1 MDGWVDRW
9 MDEPDVFLQIKD
21 LLLEE
26 SCRCPGEQP
35 PLQGSL
41 WSSISLYIY
50 SM

>member
-21 LLLEE
+21 LLEE

-35 PLQGSL
+35 PL
-41 WSSISLYIY
+41 
-50 SM
+50 